1 MRQLAPADFD
11 PQVVAEYDVTAETL
25 DRVVRY
31 LRLLQG
37 PGAPALADIA
47 VGGYYGTAALLHEVV
62 ELDILL
68 EREPGLLNL
77 KCRQMRALWER
88 NKDAHVAALVAEYT
102 YLQRRIREVLGEEVE
117 IGALLWANTTKRD
130 FDLLAESD
138 WSGRLCVPDAA
149 AVDRARRLLARLKE
163 VGL

>member
-1 MRQLAPADFD
+1 MRRGHKGEATCA
-11 PQVVAEYDVTAETL
+11 
-25 DRVVRY
+25 
-31 LRLLQG
+31 G
-37 PGAPALADIA
+37 
-47 VGGYYGTAALLHEVV
+47 
-62 ELDILL
+62 
-68 EREPGLLNL
+68 
-77 KCRQMRALWER
+77 
-88 NKDAHVAALVAEYT
+88 VAALVAEYT

>member
-1 MRQLAPADFD
+1 MSPADFD

-37 PGAPALADIA
+37 PDAPALADIA

-68 EREPGLLNL
+68 
-77 KCRQMRALWER
+77 
-88 NKDAHVAALVAEYT
+88 
-102 YLQRRIREVLGEEVE
+102 
-117 IGALLWANTTKRD
+117 
-130 FDLLAESD
+130 
-138 WSGRLCVPDAA
+138 
-149 AVDRARRLLARLKE
+149 
-163 VGL
+163 

>member
-1 MRQLAPADFD
+1 MALSPADFD
-11 PQVVAEYDVTAETL
+11 PQVVAEYGITAETL

-68 EREPGLLNL
+68 EREPGLLEMD
-77 KCRQMRALWER
+77 RQSARDFWHA
-88 NKDAHVAALVAEYT
+88 NTDAHITALVAEYT
-102 YLQRRIREVLGEEVE
+102 YLQRRIRQVLGEEVSA
-117 IGALLWANTTKRD
+117 GALLWVNADEHD
-130 FDLLAESD
+130 FAMLATSD
-138 WSGRLCVPDAA
+138 WPGPLRIPDAA
-149 AVDRARRLLARLKE
+149 EVDRARRLLRCLKE
-163 VGL
+163 TVL